1 MERTVTRRRRVVVD
15 DRPLAAAIGKRIR
28 AARRRVGL
36 TQQALAGSRYT
47 KAYISALETGVAKPS
62 MAALNYLAERLG
74 MPSSAFVSDT
84 ETAWGLLDADLR
96 LASGDYKAAL
106 EAYQDLLAA
115 EPTRSERPSI
125 LLGLSETLCR
135 VDRASEAIHPAAEAA
150 ALFGE
155 QGRLAE
161 RQYAIYWQAYGHYA
175 SDNPDEARSLLRGI
189 LDTRGD
195 DHQADPDLIVRV
207 LIALA
212 AVESIV
218 GETQAA
224 LAYLSEADAL
234 AGDVDARRRATYLHT
249 VAIGYSQS
257 GDYEAAIR
265 AGMRSLTLF
274 READAQRETAGI
286 ANSLAL
292 AYLKTQSADRA
303 HDMARLARETAEL
316 LGDDRLLASLADT
329 EAQIAL
335 ADGNVADAE
344 RLADESIRLSE
355 STGNR
360 KALLDALVTKARTL
374 VEGGRAE
381 EAIALFER
389 AAEIARSVG
398 PSARRR
404 EVLGAWADAL
414 AGMGRHNQAYELM
427 REALNGGR

>member
-1 MERTVTRRRRVVVD
+1 MEQKVARRRRVVVD

-62 MAALNYLAERLG
+62 MAALNYLADRLG
-74 MPSSAFVSDT
+74 MPTSAFVSDT
-84 ETAWGLLDADLR
+84 ETTWGLLDADLR
-96 LASGDYKAAL
+96 LASGDFAAAL
-106 EAYQDLLAA
+106 DAYQDLLAA
-115 EPTRSERPSI
+115 EPSRSERPSI

-135 VDRASEAIHPAAEAA
+135 VDRASDAIRPAAEAA
-150 ALFGE
+150 VLLEE
-155 QGRLAE
+155 QGRPAE
-161 RQYAIYWQAYGHYA
+161 RLYAMYWQSYGHYA
-175 SDNPDEARSLLRGI
+175 ADNPDEARSLLRGI
-189 LDTRGD
+189 LDTLRD
-195 DHQADPDLIVRV
+195 DPQADPDLIVRV
-207 LIALA
+207 LIALG
-212 AVESIV
+212 AVETIV

-224 LAYLSEADAL
+224 LAYLREADAL
-234 AGDVDARRRATYLHT
+234 AGDLDARRRASYLHN

-292 AYLKTQSADRA
+292 AYLQTESADRA
-303 HDMARLARETAEL
+303 RDMARLARETAER
-316 LGDDRLLASLADT
+316 LGDDRLLANLADT
-329 EAQIAL
+329 EARIAL
-335 ADGNVADAE
+335 AGGNVADAE
-344 RLADESIRLSE
+344 RLTDEAIRLSE

-374 VEGGRAE
+374 VEASRGE

-427 REALNGGR
+427 REALQGGR

>member
-1 MERTVTRRRRVVVD
+1 MEQTATRRRRVVVD

-62 MAALNYLAERLG
+62 MAALNYLSDRLG
-74 MPSSAFVSDT
+74 MPTSAFVSDT
-84 ETAWGLLDADLR
+84 ETTWGLLDADLR
-96 LASGDYKAAL
+96 LASGDYTAAL

-115 EPTRSERPSI
+115 EPSRSERPSI

-135 VDRASEAIHPAAEAA
+135 IDRAPEAIRPAAEAA
-150 ALFGE
+150 ALFEE
-155 QGRLAE
+155 QGRFAE
-161 RQYAIYWQAYGHYA
+161 RPYAVYWQSCGHYA
-175 SDNPDEARSLLRGI
+175 SDNPDEARGLLRGI
-189 LDTRGD
+189 LDNLRD
-195 DHQADPDLIVRV
+195 DPRADPDLLVRV

-212 AVESIV
+212 AIETMA

-234 AGDVDARRRATYLHT
+234 AGDLDARRRAAYLHT
-249 VAIGYSQS
+249 MAIGYRDS

-274 READAQRETAGI
+274 REVDAQRESAGI

-292 AYLKTQSADRA
+292 AYLQTQSTDRA
-303 HDMARLARETAEL
+303 RDMARLARETLER
-316 LGDDRLLASLADT
+316 LGDDRQLAHLADT
-329 EAQIAL
+329 EARIAL
-335 ADGNVADAE
+335 AGGSIADAE
-344 RLADESIRLSE
+344 RLADEAIRLAE
-355 STGNR
+355 STANR

-374 VEGGRAE
+374 VEGGRGE
-381 EAIALFER
+381 EAISHFER

-427 REALNGGR
+427 REALQGGR

>member
-1 MERTVTRRRRVVVD
+1 MEQTVTRRRRVVVD

-36 TQQALAGSRYT
+36 TQQALAGNRYT

-62 MAALNYLAERLG
+62 MAALNYLADRLG
-74 MPSSAFVSDT
+74 MPTSAFVSDT

-96 LASGDYKAAL
+96 LASGDFGTAL

-115 EPTRSERPSI
+115 EPSRTELPSI

-135 VDRASEAIHPAAEAA
+135 LDRASEAIRPATEASG
-150 ALFGE
+150 LFEE

-161 RQYAIYWQAYGHYA
+161 RQYAMYWQSYGHYA
-175 SDNPDEARSLLRGI
+175 SDNADEARGLLRGI
-189 LDTRGD
+189 LDNLRED
-195 DHQADPDLIVRV
+195 PHADPDLIVRV
-207 LIALA
+207 LIAMG
-212 AVESIV
+212 AVETIV

-234 AGDVDARRRATYLHT
+234 AGDQDARRRASYLHNI
-249 VAIGYSQS
+249 AIGYSQS

-292 AYLKTQSADRA
+292 AYLQTQSTDRA
-303 HDMARLARETAEL
+303 RDMARLARSTAER
-316 LGDDRLLASLADT
+316 LGDDRILANLADT
-329 EAQIAL
+329 EARIAL
-335 ADGNVADAE
+335 AGGNFADAE
-344 RLADESIRLSE
+344 RLADEAIRLAE
-355 STGNR
+355 STSNR
-360 KALLDALVTKARTL
+360 KALLDGLVTKARA
-374 VEGGRAE
+374 VVDAGRGD
-381 EAIALFER
+381 EAIALYER

-414 AGMGRHNQAYELM
+414 AGMGRHDQAYELM
-427 REALNGGR
+427 REALQSGR

>member
-1 MERTVTRRRRVVVD
+1 MEQKVARRRRVVVD

-62 MAALNYLAERLG
+62 MAALNYLADRLG
-74 MPSSAFVSDT
+74 MPTSAFVSDT
-84 ETAWGLLDADLR
+84 ETTWGLLDADLR
-96 LASGDYKAAL
+96 LASGDFAAAL
-106 EAYQDLLAA
+106 DAYQDLLAA
-115 EPTRSERPSI
+115 EPSRSERPSI

-135 VDRASEAIHPAAEAA
+135 VDRAADAIRPAAEAA
-150 ALFGE
+150 VLLEE

-161 RQYAIYWQAYGHYA
+161 RLYAMYWQSYGHYA
-175 SDNPDEARSLLRGI
+175 ADNPDEARSLLRGI
-189 LDTRGD
+189 LGTLRD
-195 DHQADPDLIVRV
+195 DRQADPDLIVRV
-207 LIALA
+207 LIALG
-212 AVESIV
+212 AVETIV

-234 AGDVDARRRATYLHT
+234 AGDLDARRRASYLHN

-292 AYLKTQSADRA
+292 AYLQTESADRA
-303 HDMARLARETAEL
+303 RDMARLARETAER
-316 LGDDRLLASLADT
+316 LGDDRLLANLADT
-329 EAQIAL
+329 EARIAL
-335 ADGNVADAE
+335 AGGNVVDAE
-344 RLADESIRLSE
+344 RLTDEAIRLSE

-374 VEGGRAE
+374 VEASRGD

-427 REALNGGR
+427 REALQGGR